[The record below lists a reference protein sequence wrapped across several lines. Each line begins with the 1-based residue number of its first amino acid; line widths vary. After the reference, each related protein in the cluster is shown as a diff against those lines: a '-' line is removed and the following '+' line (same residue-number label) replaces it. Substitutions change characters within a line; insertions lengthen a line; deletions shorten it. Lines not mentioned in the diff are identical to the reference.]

1 MAKRKPSKKALELAT
16 QIESLGKRYLQRHRK
31 LASMLRRRYVKSD
44 ELYEEPVQDVER
56 TINLVVQRLRSGVG
70 LPKGRKMILQRL
82 KKMTRK
88 SVASI
93 RAEVVQQQRDDY
105 IDALRNLGEDQATI
119 DALVKQIDKIGWNRF
134 FKSDLFV
141 PLGNYGSPR
150 LLRYIQQ
157 YGESPLTTRLRQ
169 FIDQFESGREYR
181 KIVESDEGLE
191 G

>member
-1 MAKRKPSKKALELAT
+1 MSRKPSKKAMELAS

-31 LASMLRRRYVKSD
+31 LASMLRRRYVKSGD
-44 ELYEEPVQDVER
+44 LYEEPVQDVER

-70 LPKGRKMILQRL
+70 IPKGRKMILSRL
-82 KKMTRK
+82 KKLTRK

-93 RAEVVQQQRDDY
+93 REEIVMQQRDDY
-105 IDALRNLGEDQATI
+105 LEALRNVGEDENTI
-119 DALVKQIDKIGWNRF
+119 TELTKQIDKIGWNKF
-134 FKSDLFV
+134 FKSEFFV

-150 LLRYIQQ
+150 LMRYIQQ

-169 FIDQFESGREYR
+169 FVDKTLNAREYR
-181 KIVESDEGLE
+181 QFSDDDEGLE

>member
-1 MAKRKPSKKALELAT
+1 MAKKPSKKALEVAS

-31 LASMLRRRYVKSD
+31 LSSMLRRRYVRSY

-56 TINLVVQRLRSGVG
+56 TISLVVQRLRSGVG
-70 LPKGRKMILQRL
+70 LPKGRKNILQRL
-82 KKMTRK
+82 KKLTRK
-88 SVASI
+88 SVALI
-93 RAEVVQQQRDDY
+93 REEIVMQQRDDY
-105 IDALRNLGEDQATI
+105 IEALRNLGEDENTI
-119 DALVKQIDKIGWNRF
+119 NELIKEIDKIGWNRF

-141 PLGNYGSPR
+141 PLGNFGSPR

-169 FIDQFESGREYR
+169 FVDRVQGRKDYR
-181 KIVESDEGLE
+181 NIVEDEGLE